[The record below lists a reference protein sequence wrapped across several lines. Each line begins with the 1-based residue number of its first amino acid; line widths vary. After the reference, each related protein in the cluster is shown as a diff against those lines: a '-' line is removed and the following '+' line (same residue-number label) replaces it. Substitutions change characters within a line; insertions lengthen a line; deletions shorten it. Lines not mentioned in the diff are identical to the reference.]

1 VTAGQAV
8 TLLPRRLFHRN
19 LLLIVGLM
27 LVGQATNAVLLYQL
41 VAKPRLR
48 ASAEAAQ
55 RTLRAIEAGL
65 VALPAPERQ
74 RFVDQFNR
82 RADDNG
88 GAQPA
93 RAARRLLAVTRLERI
108 FTDELVRLSQAQGTA
123 VLWRRS
129 PGNTLS
135 MGLVVEQ
142 QHYWIDLPLAPLGR
156 LVSGAALGA
165 SIAAMLLSLL
175 GAWLI
180 QRRINQPLNG
190 LVAASAALARGERP
204 EPLHT
209 HGPTEVN
216 TVAVAFNEMM
226 VSLERNERERA
237 LMLAGLSHDL
247 RTPLARMRL
256 ATEMLSDARADAE
269 LLDSLNRNIDGMDR
283 LLAQLLDYT
292 ALGQGVQE
300 APVSCHLN
308 QLVRDALA
316 LCPQQGVTLQLGD
329 VPVRPLHPQA
339 LLRLTTN
346 LLVNA
351 QRHGRP
357 PIEVATGHDAQG
369 PWLEVRD
376 RGPGIAPERIDT
388 LKQPFARGDA
398 ARGNPVGAG
407 LGLAI
412 VERIAQAEG
421 ARFSLLPRE
430 GGGLVARVQWPPHGR
445 PA

>member
-1 VTAGQAV
+1 MAV

-74 RFVDQFNR
+74 RFVDGFNQ
-82 RADDNG
+82 RADDNSH
-88 GAQPA
+88 ALTA
-93 RAARRLLAVTRLERI
+93 RAARRLLAVTRLESI
-108 FTDELVRLSQAQGTA
+108 FIDELSRLSQAQGTA

-129 PGNTLS
+129 PGNTLA
-135 MGLVVEQ
+135 MGVIVEQ
-142 QHYWIDLPLAPLGR
+142 QHYWINLPLAPLGR

-180 QRRINQPLNG
+180 QRRINRPLNG

-204 EPLHT
+204 EPLRT
-209 HGPTEVN
+209 QGPSEVN

-292 ALGQGVQE
+292 ALGQGVQD
-300 APVSCHLN
+300 APRPSDLN

-316 LCPQQGVTLQLGD
+316 LCPQQDVSLQLAD
-329 VPVRPLHPQA
+329 VPAWPLRPHA
-339 LLRLTTN
+339 LLRLVTN

-357 PIEVATGHDAQG
+357 PIEVATGHGAQG

-376 RGPGIAPERIDT
+376 RGPGIAPERAST

-398 ARGNPVGAG
+398 ARGNPAGAG

-412 VERIAQAEG
+412 VERIALAHG
-421 ARFSLLPRE
+421 APLQLLPRE
-430 GGGLVARVQWPPHGR
+430 GGGLVARVSFPEGPGI
-445 PA
+445 PV

>member
-1 VTAGQAV
+1 M

-27 LVGQATNAVLLYQL
+27 LLGQATNAVLLYQL

-48 ASAEAAQ
+48 ASAESAH
-55 RTLRAIEAGL
+55 RTLRAMEAGL
-65 VALPAPERQ
+65 AALPAPERQ
-74 RFVDQFNR
+74 RFVDRFNQ
-82 RADDNG
+82 RADERAA
-88 GAQPA
+88 AQHS
-93 RAARRLLAVTRLERI
+93 RTARRLLAATQMERLFI
-108 FTDELVRLSQAQGTA
+108 DELSRLNRAQGTA
-123 VLWRRS
+123 ALWQRT
-129 PGNTLS
+129 PDNTLT
-135 MGLVVEQ
+135 MGVMVEQ
-142 QHYWIDLPLAPLGR
+142 QAYWVRLPLPPLGR

-165 SIAAMLLSLL
+165 SIAAMLLALL

-180 QRRINQPLNG
+180 QRRINRPLNA

-204 EPLHT
+204 QPLGT
-209 HGPTEVN
+209 QGPSEVN

-226 VSLERNERERA
+226 VSLERHERERA

-256 ATEMLSDARADAE
+256 ATEMLGDAHADAE

-292 ALGQGVQE
+292 AAGQGVQE
-300 APVSCHLN
+300 ALAPSDLN

-316 LCPQQGVTLQLGD
+316 LCPHDRHLPPVSLQLAA
-329 VPVRPLHPQA
+329 VPPWPLRAHA
-339 LLRLTTN
+339 VLRLVTN

-351 QRHGRP
+351 LRHGKP
-357 PIEVATGHDAQG
+357 PIDVATGHDAKG
-369 PWLEVRD
+369 LWLEVRD
-376 RGPGIAPERIDT
+376 RGPGMAPERIDA

-412 VERIAQAEG
+412 VDRIAKAHG
-421 ARFSLLPRE
+421 ARFELLPRE
-430 GGGLVARVQWPPHGR
+430 GGGLVARVQWPSIA
-445 PA
+445 PASPA

>member
-1 VTAGQAV
+1 V

-19 LLLIVGLM
+19 LLLIIGLM

-48 ASAEAAQ
+48 ASAESAQ

-65 VALPAPERQ
+65 VALPAAERP
-74 RFVDQFNR
+74 RFVDQFNQ
-82 RADDNG
+82 RADDNSS
-88 GAQPA
+88 ALPT

-108 FTDELVRLSQAQGTA
+108 FIDELSRLSQAQGTA

-135 MGLVVEQ
+135 MGVIVEQ
-142 QHYWIDLPLAPLGR
+142 QHYWINLPLAPLGR

-180 QRRINQPLNG
+180 QRRINRPLNG

-204 EPLHT
+204 APLGT
-209 HGPTEVN
+209 QGPSEVH

-256 ATEMLSDARADAE
+256 ATEMLADSRADAE

-300 APVSCHLN
+300 APVPADLN
-308 QLVRDALA
+308 QLVREALA
-316 LCPQQGVTLQLGD
+316 LCPQEAVSLQLAP
-329 VPVRPLHPQA
+329 VPPWPLRPHA
-339 LLRLTTN
+339 LLRLVTN

-357 PIEVATGHDAQG
+357 PIELATGHDAQG
-369 PWLEVRD
+369 LWLEVRD

-412 VERIAQAEG
+412 VEGIAKAHG
-421 ARFSLLPRE
+421 APLQLLPRE
-430 GGGLVARVQWPPHGR
+430 GGGLVARVGFPQR
-445 PA
+445 PVNAM